1 VDYAG
6 DAVVTIL
13 HLDGD
18 IELIWTPETHTIKLS
33 YRGVTLSRKLTEHER
48 RKLSKA
54 LWYS

>member
-1 VDYAG
+1 
-6 DAVVTIL
+6 VTIL
-13 HLDGD
+13 HLDGE
-18 IELIWTPETHTIKLS
+18 IELIYTPETHTLKLC

>member
-1 VDYAG
+1 
-6 DAVVTIL
+6 VTIL

-18 IELIWTPETHTIKLS
+18 IELIWTPETHTIKLQH
-33 YRGVTLSRKLTEHER
+33 RGVSLSRKLTEHER